1 MKNTQQKQGKDLK
14 NKSKRLRDQTIFS
27 IKKTTL
33 YPPLNLPQ
41 SPPTM
46 KEVMKLVEKL
56 ISKPKVARFPNSFI
70 IYRNTYVKYLKDN
83 GYKIP
88 MTELS
93 PMISRSWKAEPSF
106 VKEIYVKISN
116 EAEQLYYQIVKTNHP
131 QNKPSLEEP
140 PSVTIQPPIDEF
152 NFPNNSLLYPPF
164 TPSSPWS
171 YYPLESQFYQINFI
185 TDVLS
190 NQLTFPPT
198 QTQSVFCLDVNEF
211 SSGDFDIFNNNY
223 SASSIENG
231 AINYYF
237 NF

>member
-1 MKNTQQKQGKDLK
+1 MNNKQKKQGKDMK
-14 NKSKRLRDQTIFS
+14 NKFNRLRDQPMSS
-27 IKKTTL
+27 IKKNTL
-33 YPPLNLPQ
+33 YPPLSLPQ
-41 SPPTM
+41 SPPTI

-70 IYRNTYVKYLKDN
+70 IYRSTYVKYLKDN

-116 EAEQLYYQIVKTNHP
+116 EAEQLYYQTIKTNHP
-131 QNKPSLEEP
+131 QNKSSLEEP
-140 PSVTIQPPIDEF
+140 PSITPQYPMDEL

-164 TPSSPWS
+164 TPISTWP
-171 YYPLESQFYQINFI
+171 YYPLENQFYQIDCIN
-185 TDVLS
+185 DVLS

-198 QTQSVFCLDVNEF
+198 ETQLFFSLDVNEL
-211 SSGDFDIFNNNY
+211 SSVNFDIFNNNY

-231 AINYYF
+231 AINNYF